1 MTWISKRDD
10 YKAEAEAGK
19 KQARVM
25 LASAIPFS
33 QWRIG
38 RSAEDTRMYLLIMRG
53 TMKVADLTPD
63 EARAV
68 RIALELDEAEA
79 ALEAGHG
86 TA

>member
-10 YKAEAEAGK
+10 CNKAEAEAGK

-25 LASAIPFS
+25 LARAIPFS

-53 TMKVADLTPD
+53 TMKVADLAP
-63 EARAV
+63 EEHKAESAR
-68 RIALELDEAEA
+68 LELDAAIAFAEGS
-79 ALEAGHG
+79 EH
-86 TA
+86 